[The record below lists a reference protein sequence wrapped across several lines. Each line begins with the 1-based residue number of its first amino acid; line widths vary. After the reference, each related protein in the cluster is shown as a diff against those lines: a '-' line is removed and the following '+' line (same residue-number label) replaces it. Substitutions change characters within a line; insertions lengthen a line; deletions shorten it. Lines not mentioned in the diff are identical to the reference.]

1 MEQLIREMKGR
12 QTAFELLAL
21 AMAKTHPEPAALLAI
36 FREQSEFMRTYLL
49 NQPLSEAY
57 LERFDAAC
65 AQIAAQLEAS

>member
-1 MEQLIREMKGR
+1 
-12 QTAFELLAL
+12 
-21 AMAKTHPEPAALLAI
+21 MAKTHPEPAALLAI

-49 NQPLSEAY
+49 NQPLSAAY